1 MSQENNPSA
10 EVVRRQQERD
20 YEISQTI
27 LFERNAAA
35 LFRHY
40 EKWKDIPQCYFIKL
54 RLNLGY
60 YNTGGL
66 AMWMARPPYWLGTIV
81 RNSIEH
87 PDLFGAKCTC
97 GCQAYAYRYAG
108 SPLSGRVGLQVA
120 CPGCGRTWSV
130 DERGW
135 KVRSDVLQA
144 TQSEDKRFVKLLE
157 EEGVDYKIADI
168 RELLR
173 YIGVPESEL
182 VLPEVRDTVER
193 TVGPNGEVT
202 ILDPYGG
209 AVIITKDTI
218 HYRGWDGPSGI
229 VQREI
234 DLMGEKKDEEE
245 NGHED

>member
-10 EVVRRQQERD
+10 EVIRRQQMRE

-60 YNTGGL
+60 YNTAGL
-66 AMWMARPPYWLGTIV
+66 AMWMSRPPYWLGTIV

-108 SPLSGRVGLQVA
+108 SPLSGRVGLRVA
-120 CPGCGRTWSV
+120 CSGCGHTWSA
-130 DERGW
+130 DGRGW
-135 KVRSDVLQA
+135 KVRSDVLRA
-144 TQSEDKRFVKLLE
+144 TQSEDRQFLELLE
-157 EEGVDYKIADI
+157 DEGVDFKVADI

-182 VLPEVRDTVER
+182 KLPEVLENIDR
-193 TVGPNGEVT
+193 TVGPNGEVML
-202 ILDPYGG
+202 LDPYGG
-209 AVIITKDTI
+209 AAIITKDAI
-218 HYRGWDGPSGI
+218 HCRGWDGPSDLI
-229 VQREI
+229 QREV
-234 DLMGEKKDEEE
+234 DLMEQKKKGDD
-245 NGHED
+245 GDGDR